1 MAKKQRKEALA
12 ALDRANKEDKNVC
25 EALKDKYAELDSE
38 SDAAIELIS
47 DVEALVE
54 SVRRRPWSYKAM
66 KMKIAVCKKKFIDSK
81 ELKRKERNKNITA
94 DIVAGSVA
102 VGGLTLIA
110 FYKELFK
117 KNIVLFIVC
126 LALIVFVAAGLLIF
140 KLFSGIKT
148 TKKAYEQCQLVA
160 EETYKNRGLLTQADG
175 LLKKIQENAHA
186 ARILCSELSGFHGND
201 FKELPEK
208 TKDKFTELYNLT
220 CALAELVNT
229 QIG

>member
-12 ALDRANKEDKNVC
+12 ALDRANKEYKNIC
-25 EALKDKYAELDSE
+25 DALKDKYTELDNE

-47 DVEALVE
+47 DVETLVE
-54 SVRRRPWSYKAM
+54 SVRRHPWSYKTM
-66 KMKIAVCKKKFIDSK
+66 KKKIAVCKKNFIDSK
-81 ELKRKERNKNITA
+81 ELKRKERNKNITV
-94 DIVAGSVA
+94 DIVAGGVA

-110 FYKELFK
+110 FYKKMFK

-126 LALIVFVAAGLLIF
+126 LGLIVFVAAGRLIF
-140 KLFSGIKT
+140 KRFSRIKT
-148 TKKAYEQCQLVA
+148 TKKAYEQCQLLA
-160 EETYKNRGLLTQADG
+160 KETYKNKGLLTQADG
-175 LLKKIQENAHA
+175 LLKKIQGNAHA
-186 ARILCSELSGFHGND
+186 VRILCSELSKFHGND

-220 CALAELVNT
+220 FALAELVNT

>member
-12 ALDRANKEDKNVC
+12 ALDRANKEYKNIC
-25 EALKDKYAELDSE
+25 DALKDKYTELDNE

-47 DVEALVE
+47 DVETLVE
-54 SVRRRPWSYKAM
+54 SVRRRPWSYKTM
-66 KMKIAVCKKKFIDSK
+66 KKKIAVCKKNFIDSK
-81 ELKRKERNKNITA
+81 ELKQKERNKNITV
-94 DIVAGSVA
+94 DIVAGGVA

-110 FYKELFK
+110 FYKKMFK

-126 LALIVFVAAGLLIF
+126 LGLIVFVAAGRLIF
-140 KLFSGIKT
+140 KRFSRIKT
-148 TKKAYEQCQLVA
+148 TKKAYEQCQLLA
-160 EETYKNRGLLTQADG
+160 KETYKNKGLLTQADG
-175 LLKKIQENAHA
+175 LLKKIQGNAHA
-186 ARILCSELSGFHGND
+186 VRILCSELSKFHGND

-220 CALAELVNT
+220 FALAELVNT

>member
-12 ALDRANKEDKNVC
+12 ALDRANKEYKNVC

-94 DIVAGSVA
+94 DIVAGGVA

-126 LALIVFVAAGLLIF
+126 LALIVFVAAGL
-140 KLFSGIKT
+140 
-148 TKKAYEQCQLVA
+148 QW
-160 EETYKNRGLLTQADG
+160 N
-175 LLKKIQENAHA
+175 
-186 ARILCSELSGFHGND
+186 
-201 FKELPEK
+201 
-208 TKDKFTELYNLT
+208 
-220 CALAELVNT
+220 
-229 QIG
+229 

>member
-1 MAKKQRKEALA
+1 MAKKQRKDALA
-12 ALDRANKEDKNVC
+12 ALDRANKEYKNVC
-25 EALKDKYAELDSE
+25 EALKDKYTELDHE

-47 DVEALVE
+47 DVEALIE

-66 KMKIAVCKKKFIDSK
+66 KKKIAVCKKEFIDSK

-94 DIVAGSVA
+94 DIVAGGVA
-102 VGGLTLIA
+102 VGGFTLIA

-126 LALIVFVAAGLLIF
+126 LALMVFVAAGLFIF

-148 TKKAYEQCQLVA
+148 VKKAYEQCQLVA
-160 EETYKNRGLLTQADG
+160 EETYKNRSLLTQADG
-175 LLKKIQENAHA
+175 LLKKIQGNSHA
-186 ARILCSELSGFHGND
+186 VRILCSELSEFHGND

-208 TKDKFTELYNLT
+208 TKDKFTQLYNLT
-220 CALAELVNT
+220 YALAELINT

>member
-1 MAKKQRKEALA
+1 MAKKQRKEALG
-12 ALDRANKEDKNVC
+12 ALDRANKEYKNIC
-25 EALKDKYAELDSE
+25 DALKDKYTELDNE

-47 DVEALVE
+47 DVETLVE
-54 SVRRRPWSYKAM
+54 SVRRRPWSYKTM
-66 KMKIAVCKKKFIDSK
+66 KKKIAVCKKNFIDSK
-81 ELKRKERNKNITA
+81 ELKRKERNKNITV
-94 DIVAGSVA
+94 DIVAGGVA

-110 FYKELFK
+110 FYKKMFK

-126 LALIVFVAAGLLIF
+126 LALIVFVAAGRLIF
-140 KLFSGIKT
+140 KRFNRIKT
-148 TKKAYEQCQLVA
+148 TKKAYAQYQLLA
-160 EETYKNRGLLTQADG
+160 KETYENKGLLTQADG
-175 LLKKIQENAHA
+175 LLKKIQGNAHA
-186 ARILCSELSGFHGND
+186 VRILCSELSKFHGND

>member
-1 MAKKQRKEALA
+1 M
-12 ALDRANKEDKNVC
+12 
-25 EALKDKYAELDSE
+25 
-38 SDAAIELIS
+38 
-47 DVEALVE
+47 
-54 SVRRRPWSYKAM
+54 
-66 KMKIAVCKKKFIDSK
+66 
-81 ELKRKERNKNITA
+81 
-94 DIVAGSVA
+94 
-102 VGGLTLIA
+102 
-110 FYKELFK
+110 
-117 KNIVLFIVC
+117 LFIVC

-148 TKKAYEQCQLVA
+148 TKEAYEQCQLVA
-160 EETYKNRGLLTQADG
+160 EETYKNKGLLTQADG
-175 LLKKIQENAHA
+175 LLKKIQENAYA